1 MKNRC
6 LNFPIFLYFNIKSVI
21 INLRGD
27 VTVYYNAGL
36 VLEGGGMRGAYTTG
50 VLDFLNDNDIY
61 FKDCYG
67 VSAGSGHACSYL
79 SGQRGR
85 AIKVNTDF
93 LNDKRYCSLYSLR
106 KTGNMFGVEFV
117 YYTIPQKLN
126 LYNYEAFC
134 RCKTNFYAVV
144 TNVETGKAE
153 YLPIKDLRED
163 MNIIVASSSLPLIS
177 QIQEI
182 NGKKYLDGGIAD
194 SIPVRQSIKN
204 GNSKNLVV
212 LTRHREYRKK
222 PASLIGAMKL
232 KYKKYPFFIEA
243 NANRHNMYN
252 STLELIE
259 REEKN
264 GNIVAVRPK
273 KPVEIS
279 RFEKNRDKLLQ
290 LHEDGYNDAM
300 EKKDEI
306 FALLNAAG
314 QWSAE

>member
-1 MKNRC
+1 M
-6 LNFPIFLYFNIKSVI
+6 
-21 INLRGD
+21 
-27 VTVYYNAGL
+27 YYNAGL

-67 VSAGSGHACSYL
+67 VSAGAGHACSYL

-85 AIKVNTDF
+85 AIKVNTEF
-93 LNDKRYCSLYSLR
+93 LNDNRYCSLQSLR
-106 KTGNMFGVEFV
+106 KTGDMFGVEFV
-117 YYTIPQKLN
+117 YYTIPQELN
-126 LYNYEAFC
+126 LYDYDAFLNC
-134 RCKTNFYAVV
+134 RTDFYAVV

-153 YLPIKDLRED
+153 YLKINDLRKD
-163 MNIIVASSSLPLIS
+163 MGIVVASSSLPLIS
-177 QIQEI
+177 RIKEI
-182 NGKKYLDGGIAD
+182 GGKKYLDGGIAD
-194 SIPVRQSIKN
+194 SIPVKQSIKN

-212 LTRHREYRKK
+212 LTQHDGYRKK

-243 NANRHNMYN
+243 NKNRHNMYN
-252 STLELIE
+252 SALDLIA

-273 KPVEIS
+273 NPVGIS
-279 RFEKNRDKLLQ
+279 RFEKDKDKLLQ
-290 LHEDGYNDAM
+290 LHEDGYRDAE

-306 FALLNAAG
+306 FALLKEAG
-314 QWSAE
+314 EW

>member
-1 MKNRC
+1 M
-6 LNFPIFLYFNIKSVI
+6 
-21 INLRGD
+21 
-27 VTVYYNAGL
+27 YYNAGL

-50 VLDFLNDNDIY
+50 VLDFLLDNDIN

-93 LNDKRYCSLYSLR
+93 ISDKRYCSLYSLR
-106 KTGNMFGVEFV
+106 KTGNLFGAEFI
-117 YYTIPQKLN
+117 YYTIPQQLN
-126 LYNYEAFC
+126 LYDYDAFLSC
-134 RCKTNFYAVV
+134 RTNFYAVV

-153 YLPIKDLRED
+153 YLPVKDLRED
-163 MNIIVASSSLPLIS
+163 MCKVVASSSLPLIS

-194 SIPVRQSIKN
+194 SIPIKQSIKS
-204 GNSKNLVV
+204 GNSKNLVI
-212 LTRHREYRKK
+212 LTRHDKYRKRQ
-222 PASLIGAMKL
+222 SSSIGAIKL
-232 KYKKYPFFIEA
+232 KYRNYPFFVEA
-243 NANRHNMYN
+243 NRNRANMYN
-252 STLELIE
+252 TTLDFIE

-264 GNIVAVRPK
+264 GSLVAVRPT
-273 KPVEIS
+273 KPIEIS
-279 RFEKNRDKLLQ
+279 RFEKDRDKLLQ

-306 FALLNAAG
+306 FALLNSAG
-314 QWSAE
+314 QWN